1 MDGTSELTTRG
12 RWLRGA
18 FGGAVAVAGGVALNR
33 LGGASAAQG
42 GEDPKILDLFLTLER
57 VQDAFYRQ
65 ALKAGH
71 LSGELLKVA
80 QTVSP
85 QESAHVKLLEDKLGS
100 QASARPDSDFG
111 DALSSNEKFRDA
123 AIDLEEAAIA
133 AYLGQ
138 AANLTRSGMVTVA
151 TLMSVEA
158 RQVAWL
164 RDLKGV
170 SPAPRAADPPRP
182 AEDVLDE
189 LRQKGYIR

>member
-1 MDGTSELTTRG
+1 MG
-12 RWLRGA
+12 RCG
-18 FGGAVAVAGGVALNR
+18 
-33 LGGASAAQG
+33 
-42 GEDPKILDLFLTLER
+42 P
-57 VQDAFYRQ
+57 
-65 ALKAGH
+65 
-71 LSGELLKVA
+71 
-80 QTVSP
+80 
-85 QESAHVKLLEDKLGS
+85 
-100 QASARPDSDFG
+100 RPDSDFG
-111 DALSSNEKFRDA
+111 DALDSNEQFRDA

-182 AEDVLDE
+182 AQDVLNE

>member
-1 MDGTSELTTRG
+1 MDGASELTTRG
-12 RWLRGA
+12 HWLRGA
-18 FGGAVAVAGGVALNR
+18 FGGAAAVAGGVALNR

-42 GEDPKILDLFLTLER
+42 GDDAKILDLFLTLER

-65 ALKAGH
+65 ALTAGH
-71 LSGELLKVA
+71 LDGELLKLA

-100 QASARPDSDFG
+100 QASPRPDSDFG
-111 DALSSNEKFRDA
+111 DALSSNEAFRDA

>member
-1 MDGTSELTTRG
+1 MDGTPELSTRG

-18 FGGAVAVAGGVALNR
+18 FGGAAALAGGAALTR

-42 GEDPKILDLFLTLER
+42 GEDPKILDLFLTLEY
-57 VQDAFYRQ
+57 VQEAFYREGLR
-65 ALKAGH
+65 ADH
-71 LSGELLKVA
+71 LTGELLKLA
-80 QTVSP
+80 QTVRP
-85 QESAHVKLLEDKLGS
+85 QESAHVKLLEDKLGDK
-100 QASARPDSDFG
+100 ASPRPDSDFG
-111 DALSSNEKFRDA
+111 DDLSSNAAFRDA

-170 SPAPRAADPPRP
+170 SPAPHAADPPRP

>member
-1 MDGTSELTTRG
+1 VDGTARLTRG

-18 FGGAVAVAGGVALNR
+18 LGGAAAVAGGTALSR

-42 GEDPKILDLFLTLER
+42 DDAQILGLFLTLER

-65 ALKAGH
+65 ALRSGGLH
-71 LSGELLKVA
+71 GELLRLA
-80 QTVSP
+80 QTVGP
-85 QESAHVKLLEDKLGS
+85 QESAHVKRLEDRLGDN
-100 QASARPDSDFG
+100 APPRPDSDFG
-111 DALSSNEKFRDA
+111 DALSSPATFRDA
-123 AIDLEEAAIA
+123 AIELEEAAIA

-138 AANLTRSGMVTVA
+138 AANLSRDGMTTVA

-170 SPAPRAADPPRP
+170 SPAPRAADPPRR
-182 AEDVLDE
+182 AEDVLEE
-189 LRQKGYIR
+189 LRKKGYVR